1 MSMNYRPSHTKPSS
15 ALNSLKVLE
24 TVARFGTGTTA
35 KEITD
40 ALQMPQ
46 ATAYRVLNSLVA
58 DEYLARTS
66 DLRGFALG
74 HAISG
79 LITAATPPTV
89 PTAARSA
96 IQEFRSK
103 NRFAVHLIMFRNASL
118 RIADEDP
125 DYPLHSVFEMLRYPH
140 TSAAGKL
147 MLAGLDDSSA
157 PFPKGPLA
165 RLTARTITDSAQLKQ
180 QLEEIRLK
188 GEASEI
194 SELEEGSA
202 SLAFPVRLSDGPVG
216 AALCLSSPAER
227 FTATREHSGAARE
240 LSARLAPLLF

>member
-1 MSMNYRPSHTKPSS
+1 MNYYRPTSKPSTAS
-15 ALNSLKVLE
+15 NPLKILE
-24 TVARFGTGTTA
+24 IVAQYGTGTTA

-79 LITAATPPTV
+79 LVTAANPPTV
-89 PTAARSA
+89 PTAARTL
-96 IQEFRSK
+96 IEEFRRG
-103 NRFAVHLIMFRNASL
+103 NRFAVHLIMFRNGAL
-118 RIADEDP
+118 RIADEDR
-125 DYPLHSVFEMLRYPH
+125 DYPLHSAFEMLRYPH
-140 TSAAGKL
+140 ASAAGKL
-147 MLAGLDDSSA
+147 MLAELGDSA
-157 PFPKGPLA
+157 VLLPRGPLTK
-165 RLTARTITDSAQLKQ
+165 LTQHTITDSSQLKA

-194 SELEEGSA
+194 NELAEGSA
-202 SLAFPVRLSDGPVG
+202 SLALPVGLPGGPAG
-216 AALCLSSPAER
+216 AALCLSGPSER
-227 FTATREHSGAARE
+227 FPTIYEHAAAARE
-240 LSARLAPLLF
+240 VSTRLAPLLF

>member
-1 MSMNYRPSHTKPSS
+1 MNYYRPTSKPSTAS
-15 ALNSLKVLE
+15 NPLRILE
-24 TVARFGTGTTA
+24 VVAQYGTGTTA

-79 LITAATPPTV
+79 LITAANPPTV
-89 PTAARSA
+89 PTAARTV
-96 IQEFRSK
+96 IEEFRRG

-118 RIADEDP
+118 RIADEDR
-125 DYPLHSVFEMLRYPH
+125 DYPLHSAFEMLRYPH
-140 TSAAGKL
+140 ASAAGKL
-147 MLAGLDDSSA
+147 MLAELGDSAS
-157 PFPKGPLA
+157 PLPRGPLTK
-165 RLTARTITDSAQLKQ
+165 LTQHTITDSGQLEAQLA
-180 QLEEIRLK
+180 EIRLK

-194 SELEEGSA
+194 NELEQGSA
-202 SLAFPVRLSDGPVG
+202 SLALPVGLPNGPAG
-216 AALCLSSPAER
+216 AALCLSGPSER
-227 FTATREHSGAARE
+227 FTTIYEHAAAARE
-240 LSARLAPLLF
+240 VTTRLAPFLF

>member
-1 MSMNYRPSHTKPSS
+1 MNYRPTHSGA
-15 ALNSLKVLE
+15 ALNSLRILE
-24 TVARFGTGTTA
+24 IVARYGTGTTA
-35 KEITD
+35 KEVTD

-79 LITAATPPTV
+79 LITAATPPIV
-89 PTAARSA
+89 PTAARTV
-96 IQEFRSK
+96 IEEFRRG

-140 TSAAGKL
+140 ASAAGKL
-147 MLAGLDDSSA
+147 MLAVLGNLASPPPKA
-157 PFPKGPLA
+157 PLMK
-165 RLTARTITDSAQLKQ
+165 LTQHTITDSGLLEEQLA
-180 QLEEIRLK
+180 EIRLK

-194 SELEEGSA
+194 NELEQGSA
-202 SLAFPVRLSDGPVG
+202 SLALPVGLPNESVG
-216 AALCLSSPAER
+216 AALCLSGPAER
-227 FTATREHSGAARE
+227 FTSISEHAEAARE
-240 LSARLAPLLF
+240 LTSRLAPLLF

>member
-1 MSMNYRPSHTKPSS
+1 MSHRSEHPGPSTAS
-15 ALNSLKVLE
+15 NSLRILE
-24 TVARFGTGTTA
+24 IVARFGTGTTA

-40 ALQMPQ
+40 ALQMPP
-46 ATAYRVLNSLVA
+46 ATAYRVLNALVG

-89 PTAARSA
+89 PTAAHTV
-96 IQEFRSK
+96 IEEFRSG

-125 DYPLHSVFEMLRYPH
+125 DYPLQSAFEMLRYPH
-140 TSAAGKL
+140 ASAAGKL
-147 MLAGLDDSSA
+147 MLAELGDSAS
-157 PFPKGPLA
+157 PLPRGPLMK
-165 RLTARTITDSAQLKQ
+165 LTQHTLTEAQLEG
-180 QLEEIRLK
+180 QLAEIRFK

-194 SELEEGSA
+194 NELAQGSA
-202 SLAFPVRLSDGPVG
+202 SLALPVRLPSRPAG
-216 AALCLSSPAER
+216 AALCLSGPSER
-227 FTATREHSGAARE
+227 FTTICEHAEAARE
-240 LSARLAPLLF
+240 LTSRLAPFLF

>member
-1 MSMNYRPSHTKPSS
+1 MNYRPSHTKPSS

-89 PTAARSA
+89 PTAARSE
-96 IQEFRSK
+96 IQEFRSR
-103 NRFAVHLIMFRNASL
+103 NRFAVHLVMFRNASL

-147 MLAGLDDSSA
+147 MLAGLDDFSA
-157 PFPKGPLA
+157 PFPKGPLV
-165 RLTARTITDSAQLKQ
+165 RLTAHTITDAAQLKQ
-180 QLEEIRLK
+180 QLEEIRSS

-202 SLAFPVRLSDGPVG
+202 SLAYPVRLPDGPVG

-227 FTATREHSGAARE
+227 FNATREHAAAARE
-240 LSARLAPLLF
+240 LSSRLAPLLF

>member
-1 MSMNYRPSHTKPSS
+1 MNYYRPSSKPSTAS
-15 ALNSLKVLE
+15 NPLKILE
-24 TVARFGTGTTA
+24 VVAQYGTGTTA

-89 PTAARSA
+89 PTAARA
-96 IQEFRSK
+96 VIEEFRRG
-103 NRFAVHLIMFRNASL
+103 NRFAVHLIMFRNAAL
-118 RIADEDP
+118 RIADEDR
-125 DYPLHSVFEMLRYPH
+125 DYPLHSAFEMLRYPH
-140 TSAAGKL
+140 ASAAGKL
-147 MLAGLDDSSA
+147 MLAELADTA
-157 PFPKGPLA
+157 ALLPRGPLT
-165 RLTARTITDSAQLKQ
+165 RLTPDTITDSGQLEAQLA
-180 QLEEIRLK
+180 EIRVK

-194 SELEEGSA
+194 NELAQGSA
-202 SLAFPVRLSDGPVG
+202 SLALPVALPNGPAG
-216 AALCLSSPAER
+216 AALGLSGPSER
-227 FTATREHSGAARE
+227 FSTIYEHAGAARE
-240 LSARLAPLLF
+240 VSARLAPLLF